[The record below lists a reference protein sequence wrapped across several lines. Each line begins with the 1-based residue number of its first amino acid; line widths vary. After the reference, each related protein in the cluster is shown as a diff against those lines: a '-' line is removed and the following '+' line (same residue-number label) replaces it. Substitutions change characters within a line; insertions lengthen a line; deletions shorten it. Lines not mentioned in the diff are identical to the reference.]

1 MGMGIFVISNLMTMT
16 KTEKITSITFNRTSN
31 IFINAGIV
39 GLNYYL
45 DEGEREKKFSISFK
59 SKLYDEKLT
68 IDCGDIPLLLEE
80 VYYLMGKEMYDTS
93 GKNARVKP
101 DKFFFQK
108 KPFVATPFF
117 KMKTYGLG
125 GLITNDPV
133 PIAKEEANA
142 ITFKKLSKQDPDF
155 AKDIANFYA
164 QKKWGLK
171 GFDVDENGFV
181 ENETNKKGDS
191 KIFLN
196 EPYIKI
202 TRFEPIRSSYIESG
216 EEVCYLTNE
225 KFKKLVDVQNTSP
238 FIKGLNNFSSHLS
251 STSLK
256 VSWKAMYLSRFSP
269 KICLYSYVSGLDSI
283 ICFFFDSDNL
293 KNLNKLFQKNSTFYK
308 DQPQLIESNY
318 MSNFKSF
325 NFWQATK
332 GGERFEE
339 SKDYT
344 GRNEIQF
351 ILIYSLYQRLLLDKG
366 VKSVNEI
373 ASFLDLGIS
382 KTPISLVSFR
392 ADKFSGTLRPSS
404 FEYFNN
410 FKFVLSLVI
419 FLEKNKVSIKEIFQ
433 SLKFQKTSEKS
444 SSNSYQLERKL
455 REKIIGKMIKGYSI
469 LNEVELLYYQ
479 CFTYLVSGNSIGY
492 KNFNQLSLLIN
503 LYEPIINKKMTKEI
517 QEKAFNLGTSIGM
530 AIIHSDHSADPKSN
544 AKVGRKYIIDLQKSR
559 TRDQFNDAII
569 RIQNRYQLTVS
580 TELFKEMLNDDNF
593 KLVKQYAII
602 GALNRINITI
612 KPQKKKEDEK

>member
-1 MGMGIFVISNLMTMT
+1 MGSWIFALSKIETMA
-16 KTEKITSITFNRTSN
+16 KTEKITSIIFKRTAN

-45 DEGEREKKFSISFK
+45 EEGEREKKFSLPFK
-59 SKLYDEKLT
+59 KELGENELN
-68 IDCGDIPLLLEE
+68 IECEDIPKLLEE
-80 VYYLMGKEMYDTS
+80 VYYLMGKEIYDTS

-108 KPFVATPFF
+108 SPFSATPFF
-117 KMKTYGLG
+117 KMKTYGVG

-133 PIAKEEANA
+133 PVAKEEANA
-142 ITFKKLSKQDPDF
+142 ITFKKLVKQDSDF
-155 AKDIANFYA
+155 AKDIAAFYSR
-164 QKKWGLK
+164 KNMSLK
-171 GFDVDENGFV
+171 GFDISENGFE
-181 ENETNKKGDS
+181 ENQENKKGDS
-191 KIFLN
+191 KLFLN

-202 TRFEPIRSSYIESG
+202 TRFEPLKNDYLESG
-216 EEVCYLTNE
+216 DEVCYLTNE
-225 KFKKLVDVQNTSP
+225 KVKKLVDVQNTSP

-251 STSLK
+251 PVSLK
-256 VSWKAMYLSRFSP
+256 VSWKAMYISRFSP

-293 KNLNKLFQKNSTFYK
+293 KNLNQLFLKNSTFYK

-325 NFWQATK
+325 NFWQSKK

-351 ILIYSLYQRLLLDKG
+351 ILIYSLYQRLLIDQG
-366 VKSVNEI
+366 IKSVNEI

-392 ADKFSGTLRPSS
+392 ADQFSGTLRPSA

-419 FLEKNKVSIKEIFQ
+419 FLEKNGINIKEILQ
-433 SLKFQKTSEKS
+433 SLKFQKNSERS
-444 SSNSYQLERKL
+444 SKNSYQLERKL
-455 REKIIGKMIKGYSI
+455 RETVIGKITKGHSI
-469 LNEVELLYYQ
+469 LNELELLYYQ
-479 CFTYLVSGNSIGY
+479 CFTYLISNDNIGY
-492 KNFNQLSLLIN
+492 KNFKQLSLLIN
-503 LYEPIINKKMTKEI
+503 LYEPLINKKMTKEI

-530 AIIHSDHSADPKSN
+530 AIIQSDQSADPKTN
-544 AKVGRKYIIDLQKSR
+544 AKVGRKYIINLQKSR

-569 RIQNRYQLTVS
+569 RLQNRYQITVS
-580 TELFKEMLNDDNF
+580 TELFKEMLNDENF

-602 GALNRINITI
+602 GALNNINSTI
-612 KPQKKKEDEK
+612 KPYKKKEDEK